1 MDRMQSPPGWMT
13 VMDAWL
19 VAADIVVDGITSNLD
34 AAESMNAVVDK
45 LGELAQPGS

>member
-1 MDRMQSPPGWMT
+1 MT

-19 VAADIVVDGITSNLD
+19 VAADVVVDGITSDLD

-45 LGELAQPGS
+45 SGGLVQPGS

>member
-1 MDRMQSPPGWMT
+1 MRLPPCWMM

-19 VAADIVVDGITSNLD
+19 VAADVVVDGIMSDLD

-45 LGELAQPGS
+45 LGGLAQPGS

>member
-1 MDRMQSPPGWMT
+1 MRLPPDWMT
-13 VMDAWL
+13 VLDAWL

-45 LGELAQPGS
+45 SGGLAQPGS

>member
-1 MDRMQSPPGWMT
+1 MRLPPGWMT

-19 VAADIVVDGITSNLD
+19 VAADVVVDGITSNLD

-45 LGELAQPGS
+45 SGGLAQPGS

>member
-1 MDRMQSPPGWMT
+1 MQLPPGWVT

-19 VAADIVVDGITSNLD
+19 VAADVVVDGITSYLD

-45 LGELAQPGS
+45 TGESAQPGS

>member
-1 MDRMQSPPGWMT
+1 MQSPPGWMR

-19 VAADIVVDGITSNLD
+19 VAADIVVDGITSNFD

-45 LGELAQPGS
+45 SGGLTQPGL

>member
-1 MDRMQSPPGWMT
+1 MQSPLGWMT

-19 VAADIVVDGITSNLD
+19 VAADVVVDGITSVLD

-45 LGELAQPGS
+45 SGGLAQPGS